1 MHALHDTPL
10 RPTRF
15 PREAAPACVA
25 TAVICCASCG
35 GGADALVTRHLMKV
49 SSLSRGVLVPL
60 GSTPLRLLTRRLPL
74 PPSSLTRSALGFP
87 CGSLAQVGALRAY
100 HVPSGSPCGEGLIST
115 PGGHHLRPVRHEH
128 RGVTPY
134 LLVQASQH
142 LALVLTHD
150 ASNDALPLTISH
162 HPRALSALFFEV
174 ERLLC
179 CLRE

>member
-1 MHALHDTPL
+1 M
-10 RPTRF
+10 
-15 PREAAPACVA
+15 
-25 TAVICCASCG
+25 CCHR
-35 GGADALVTRHLMKV
+35 RHL
-49 SSLSRGVLVPL
+49 LCFLGRLGRFSRDETPDGSQPAFAADYTVLICFITKQP
-60 GSTPLRLLTRRLPL
+60 SL
-74 PPSSLTRSALGFP
+74 PPSSCTRSAMGLP
-87 CGSLAQVGALRAY
+87 CGSLSRLGALRAY
-100 HVPSGSPCGEGLIST
+100 HVPSVSPCGEGLIST